1 MKSFNEW
8 LKDKDGRTIGTPRR
22 RRHKTWKDLEELK
35 RRVLQKRAD
44 MATDPEERANLLK
57 QVPKRRGRLGD
68 DVHPKIKAAR
78 ARRASGERSPRVYK
92 SVPWEKKS

>member
-8 LKDKDGRTIGTPRR
+8 LKDKDLLKAEGIWAQPP
-22 RRHKTWKDLEELK
+22 RRHKTWEDLEELK
-35 RRVLQKRAD
+35 RRVLEKRANK
-44 MATDPEERANLLK
+44 ATDPEERANLLK

-68 DVHPKIKAAR
+68 DVHPRIKAAR

-92 SVPWEKKS
+92 RVPRD